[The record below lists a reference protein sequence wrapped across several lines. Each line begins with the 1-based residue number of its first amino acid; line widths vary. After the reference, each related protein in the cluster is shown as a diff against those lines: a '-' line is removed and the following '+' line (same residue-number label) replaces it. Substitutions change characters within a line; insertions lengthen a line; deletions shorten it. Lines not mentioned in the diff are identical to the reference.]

1 MKRIT
6 KEPWFMPTSKE
17 IKWKDR
23 GRPITWQGW
32 AFTTLYV
39 ILIIILVIY
48 LPFFLNGELGIFKS
62 IILVWSWLPYLI
74 VVRLTSDKPVSSG
87 ITSAEISRML
97 KEKRKNRINNQN

>member
-6 KEPWFMPTSKE
+6 KEPWFMPVSKE

-32 AFTTLYV
+32 AFTIFYV
-39 ILIIILVIY
+39 ILMIILVIY
-48 LPFFLNGELGIFKS
+48 LPFFLNGELGIFKF
-62 IILVWSWLPYLI
+62 IILGWSWLLYFI

-87 ITSAEISRML
+87 ISNAEISRML
-97 KEKRKNRINNQN
+97 KEKRKYRSNKQN